1 VELARAIGSCC
12 AAKARIVAHD
22 ETENNERALLNLGHT
37 FAHALEAATGYCD
50 RLLHGEAVAVG
61 MAMAFRFSAVL
72 GHCSVADVRRMER
85 HLAQIGLATS
95 VRDLAGGL
103 PPPGDLL
110 DIMRQDKKA
119 RGGGIAL
126 VLVRGIGKTFVAFD
140 VAEEQILSFLES
152 ELNSP

>member
-1 VELARAIGSCC
+1 
-12 AAKARIVAHD
+12 
-22 ETENNERALLNLGHT
+22 
-37 FAHALEAATGYCD
+37 
-50 RLLHGEAVAVG
+50 LLHGEAVALG

-72 GHCSVADVRRMER
+72 GHCPVADVRRMES

-95 VRDLAGGL
+95 VGDLAGGL

-119 RGGGIAL
+119 RSGGIAL
-126 VLVRGIGKTFVAFD
+126 VLVRGIGKAFVAFD
-140 VAEEQILSFLES
+140 VAEQQILSFLES